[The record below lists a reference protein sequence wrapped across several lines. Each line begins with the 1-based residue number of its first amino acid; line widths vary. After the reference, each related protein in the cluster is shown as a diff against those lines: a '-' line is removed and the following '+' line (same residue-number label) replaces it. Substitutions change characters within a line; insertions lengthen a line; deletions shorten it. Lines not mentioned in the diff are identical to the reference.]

1 MSRILKKQRV
11 QPLLKSEV
19 ALSGYFQV
27 EGSDT
32 DFLTSSGHELQDKA
46 PPRVKDW
53 SASQQS

>member
-1 MSRILKKQRV
+1 MSKEYLKNKV

-19 ALSGYFQV
+19 ALSGFFQV
-27 EGSDT
+27 EESDT